1 MQPIQITTFQALW
14 RSLGL
19 IIKAAPIEL
28 RNLILLN
35 IIRGGAPSAVLFLDK
50 LIIDEVSRLLSQTQT
65 AQPFALMLSR
75 PILLWSIGGVLSLKL
90 VGDSLETMSS
100 FAATSLRDRVQGF
113 VEGKVLEKVANF
125 DDIALFENPELLNIV
140 ELAKTGVSKIQ
151 QLAFTLSMT
160 ITGIFIFIPSI
171 SLAATIAWW
180 VPFLMLISSSPS
192 IYIKRKY
199 SRIIWRVQR
208 QQAKTSREM
217 NLSARVLT
225 GEEYA
230 KELRLFG
237 LQELWLKRWQGQ
249 FLQFFSE
256 MQRIR
261 KKGAIIVL
269 FWSVFSRI
277 GVALPFVY
285 VVMGALGGRYTLGD
299 VALYSGLIV
308 QVEQS
313 LQLLIGNYTNLY
325 DISLGVSPIFQLLE
339 LKPELQSPL
348 GDVASRLPTHGQDA
362 RATSQLPTHGQD
374 ARATSQLP
382 THGQDARA
390 TSQLPTHGQ
399 DARATSQLP
408 THGQDARATSQLPT
422 HGQDA
427 RATSQLPT
435 HGQDARATSQL
446 PTHGQDA
453 RATSQLPT
461 HGQDARATSQLPT
474 HGQDARATKDK
485 IGIEIKHLSF
495 CYPGS
500 NKSTVEDIN
509 LTINPG
515 EMLVLVGE
523 NGAGKTTLGK
533 LLGRLYDPTS
543 GTIDW
548 NGKDLRSY
556 SLAYVRSRIAVVMQ
570 DYARFPSTVRE
581 NVGFGDLLSLSDDT
595 AINQAISEA
604 GISAKV
610 NSLAAGLETPLGKQL
625 EDGIDLSGGQWQ
637 RIAIARALMRLSTAE
652 VLIFDE
658 PTAALDPKTEHEI
671 YSIFRQIA
679 AGKTTVVI
687 SHRLG
692 LAKIADRIAVMENGK
707 IAEIGTHDEL
717 IALNGIYCSMFT
729 RQASSYI

>member
-1 MQPIQITTFQALW
+1 MSRPDTYPQTMQPIQITTFQALR
-14 RSLGL
+14 RSLSL

-28 RNLILLN
+28 RNLIILN
-35 IIRGGAPSAVLFLDK
+35 IIRGAAPSGVLVLDK
-50 LIIDEVSRLLSQTQT
+50 LIIDEVSRLLLRSQT
-65 AQPFALMLSR
+65 AQPLALMISH
-75 PILLWSIGGVLSLKL
+75 PILLWSIVGVLTLKL
-90 VGDSLETMSS
+90 VSDSIETMSS
-100 FAATSLRDRVQGF
+100 FAATSLRDRVQGG
-113 VEGKVLEKVANF
+113 VEGQVLEKVANF
-125 DDIALFENPELLNIV
+125 DDIALFENPELLNIL
-140 ELAKTGVSKIQ
+140 ELAKTGVKQVQ
-151 QLAFTLSMT
+151 QLAFTISMT
-160 ITGIFIFIPSI
+160 ITGICIFIPSI
-171 SLAATIAWW
+171 GLAASIAWW
-180 VPFLMLISSSPS
+180 VPVVMVVSSLPS
-192 IYIKRKY
+192 IHIERKY
-199 SRIIWRVQR
+199 LKLIWRVQKK
-208 QQAKTSREM
+208 QAKITREM
-217 NLSARVLT
+217 NLSATVLT

-237 LQELWLKRWQGQ
+237 LQELWLKRWNGQ
-249 FLQFFSE
+249 YLQFFSE
-256 MQRIR
+256 MQQVR
-261 KKGAIIVL
+261 KKGAIVVL
-269 FWSVFSRI
+269 LWSIFSRI

-299 VALYSGLIV
+299 LALYSGLIV
-308 QVEQS
+308 QVETS

-325 DISLGVSPIFQLLE
+325 DISLGVSPIFQLLD

-348 GDVASRLPTHGQDA
+348 VNVASRLPSLEDYGQDA
-362 RATSQLPTHGQD
+362 RATNQVSD
-374 ARATSQLP
+374 
-382 THGQDARA
+382 
-390 TSQLPTHGQ
+390 
-399 DARATSQLP
+399 
-408 THGQDARATSQLPT
+408 
-422 HGQDA
+422 
-427 RATSQLPT
+427 
-435 HGQDARATSQL
+435 
-446 PTHGQDA
+446 
-453 RATSQLPT
+453 
-461 HGQDARATSQLPT
+461 

-485 IGIEIKHLSF
+485 IGIEIKDLSF

-500 NKSTVEDIN
+500 TKSTIANID

-543 GTIDW
+543 GTIAW

-556 SLAYVRSRIAVVMQ
+556 PLAYVRSRIAVVMQ

-595 AINQAISEA
+595 AINEAISEA

-610 NSLAAGLETPLGKQL
+610 NSLSAGLETPLGKQL

-637 RIAIARALMRLSTAE
+637 RIAIARALMRLDTAE

-679 AGKTTVVI
+679 AGKTTIVI

-707 IAEIGTHDEL
+707 IVEIGTHDEL
-717 IALNGIYCSMFT
+717 IELGEIYHSMFT

>member
-35 IIRGGAPSAVLFLDK
+35 IIGGAAPSAVLFLDK

-90 VGDSLETMSS
+90 VGDALDTMNS
-100 FAATSLRDRVQGF
+100 FVATSLRDRVQGF

-151 QLAFTLSMT
+151 QLAFTISMT

-171 SLAATIAWW
+171 GLAAAIAWW
-180 VPFLMLISSSPS
+180 VPVLMLISSSPS
-192 IYIKRKY
+192 IYTQRKY

-208 QQAKTSREM
+208 KQAKISREM

-256 MQRIR
+256 MQQIR
-261 KKGAIIVL
+261 KKGAIVVL
-269 FWSVFSRI
+269 FWSMFSRI
-277 GVALPFVY
+277 GVVLPFIY

-299 VALYSGLIV
+299 LALYSGLIV
-308 QVEQS
+308 QVKQS
-313 LQLLIGNYTNLY
+313 LHILISTSTNLY
-325 DISLGVSPIFQLLE
+325 DISLSVSPIFQLLE

-348 GDVASRLPTHGQDA
+348 GDVASRLPLLED
-362 RATSQLPTHGQD
+362 SSKD
-374 ARATSQLP
+374 YEM
-382 THGQDARA
+382 
-390 TSQLPTHGQ
+390 
-399 DARATSQLP
+399 
-408 THGQDARATSQLPT
+408 
-422 HGQDA
+422 
-427 RATSQLPT
+427 
-435 HGQDARATSQL
+435 
-446 PTHGQDA
+446 
-453 RATSQLPT
+453 
-461 HGQDARATSQLPT
+461 
-474 HGQDARATKDK
+474 TKDK

-543 GTIDW
+543 GTIAW

-581 NVGFGDLLSLSDDT
+581 NVGFGDLLSLSDDS
-595 AINQAISEA
+595 AINEAISEA
-604 GISAKV
+604 GIAAKV
-610 NSLAAGLETPLGKQL
+610 NSLEQGLETPLGKQL

-637 RIAIARALMRLSTAE
+637 RIAIARALMRLDTAE

-679 AGKTTVVI
+679 TGKTTIVI

-717 IALNGIYCSMFT
+717 IELGQIYYSMFT
-729 RQASSYI
+729 RQASSYL

>member
-1 MQPIQITTFQALW
+1 MSRPDTYPQTMQAIQITTFQALW

-28 RNLILLN
+28 RNLIILN
-35 IIRGGAPSAVLFLDK
+35 IISGAAPSAVLFLDK

-75 PILLWSIGGVLSLKL
+75 PILLWSIAGVLSLKL
-90 VGDSLETMSS
+90 VGDALDTMNS
-100 FAATSLRDRVQGF
+100 FVATSLRDRVQGF

-151 QLAFTLSMT
+151 QLAFTISMT

-171 SLAATIAWW
+171 GLAAAIAWW
-180 VPFLMLISSSPS
+180 VPVLMLISSSPS
-192 IYIKRKY
+192 IYTQRKY

-208 QQAKTSREM
+208 KQAKISREM
-217 NLSARVLT
+217 NLSSRVLT

-237 LQELWLKRWQGQ
+237 LQELWLKRWQAQ

-256 MQRIR
+256 MQQIR
-261 KKGAIIVL
+261 KKGAIVVL
-269 FWSVFSRI
+269 FWSMFSRI
-277 GVALPFVY
+277 GVALPFIY

-299 VALYSGLIV
+299 LALYSGLIV
-308 QVEQS
+308 QVKQS
-313 LQLLIGNYTNLY
+313 LQILISTSTNLY
-325 DISLGVSPIFQLLE
+325 DISLSVSPIFQLLE
-339 LKPELQSPL
+339 LQPELQSPL
-348 GDVASRLPTHGQDA
+348 GDVASRLPSLPDGGQDA
-362 RATSQLPTHGQD
+362 P
-374 ARATSQLP
+374 P
-382 THGQDARA
+382 
-390 TSQLPTHGQ
+390 
-399 DARATSQLP
+399 
-408 THGQDARATSQLPT
+408 
-422 HGQDA
+422 
-427 RATSQLPT
+427 
-435 HGQDARATSQL
+435 
-446 PTHGQDA
+446 
-453 RATSQLPT
+453 
-461 HGQDARATSQLPT
+461 
-474 HGQDARATKDK
+474 TKDK
-485 IGIEIKHLSF
+485 IGIQIKHLSF

-581 NVGFGDLLSLSDDT
+581 NVGFGDLLSLSDDS
-595 AINQAISEA
+595 AINEAISEA

-610 NSLAAGLETPLGKQL
+610 NSLSAGLETPLGKQL

-679 AGKTTVVI
+679 AGKTTIVI

-717 IALNGIYCSMFT
+717 IASNGIYCSMFT

>member
-1 MQPIQITTFQALW
+1 MSKSDTHSQPMQPIQITRFQALR

-28 RNLILLN
+28 RNLIILN
-35 IIRGGAPSAVLFLDK
+35 IILGATPSGVLFLDK
-50 LIIDEVSRLLSQTQT
+50 LIIDEVSRLLSRTQT
-65 AQPFALMLSR
+65 AQPFALMLSH
-75 PILLWSIGGVLSLKL
+75 PILLWSIAGVLSLKL
-90 VGDSLETMSS
+90 ISDSLDTMSS

-140 ELAKTGVSKIQ
+140 ELAKNGVKQVQ
-151 QLAFTLSMT
+151 QLAFSISITL
-160 ITGIFIFIPSI
+160 TGIFIFLPSV
-171 SLAATIAWW
+171 SLATTIAWW
-180 VPFLMLISSSPS
+180 VPVLMLISSSPS
-192 IYIKRKY
+192 IYIERKY
-199 SRIIWRVQR
+199 SRIIWKVQKK
-208 QQAKTSREM
+208 QAKISREM

-237 LQELWLKRWQGQ
+237 LQELWLKRWEGQ

-256 MQRIR
+256 MQQVR
-261 KKGAIIVL
+261 KKGAIVVL

-285 VVMGALGGRYTLGD
+285 VVTGALAGRYTLGD
-299 VALYSGLIV
+299 LALYSGLIV

-313 LQLLIGNYTNLY
+313 LQLLIGSYTNLY
-325 DISLGVSPIFQLLE
+325 DISLGVSPIFQLLD
-339 LKPELQSPL
+339 LQPELQSPL
-348 GDVASRLPTHGQDA
+348 VGLASRQPILPEGGQDA
-362 RATSQLPTHGQD
+362 LVTNQLQSHRQD
-374 ARATSQLP
+374 ACATN
-382 THGQDARA
+382 
-390 TSQLPTHGQ
+390 
-399 DARATSQLP
+399 
-408 THGQDARATSQLPT
+408 
-422 HGQDA
+422 
-427 RATSQLPT
+427 
-435 HGQDARATSQL
+435 
-446 PTHGQDA
+446 
-453 RATSQLPT
+453 
-461 HGQDARATSQLPT
+461 
-474 HGQDARATKDK
+474 DK

-495 CYPGS
+495 FYPGS
-500 NKSTVEDIN
+500 NKSTIADID

-543 GTIDW
+543 GTIAW

-556 SLAYVRSRIAVVMQ
+556 PLAYVRSRIAYVMQ

-581 NVGFGDLLSLSDDT
+581 NVGFGNLLSLADDV
-595 AINQAISEA
+595 AINEAISEA
-604 GISAKV
+604 GIAAKV
-610 NSLAAGLETPLGKQL
+610 NSLDQGLETPLGKQL

-679 AGKTTVVI
+679 AGKTTIAI

-717 IALNGIYCSMFT
+717 IAANGIYCAMFT

>member
-1 MQPIQITTFQALW
+1 MSRPDTYPQTMQPIQITTFQALR
-14 RSLGL
+14 RSLSL

-28 RNLILLN
+28 RNLIILN
-35 IIRGGAPSAVLFLDK
+35 IIRGAAPSGVLVLDK
-50 LIIDEVSRLLSQTQT
+50 LIIDEVSRLLLRSQT
-65 AQPFALMLSR
+65 AQPLALMLSH
-75 PILLWSIGGVLSLKL
+75 PILLWSIVGVLTLKL
-90 VGDSLETMSS
+90 VSDSIETMSS
-100 FAATSLRDRVQGF
+100 FAATSLRDRVQGG
-113 VEGKVLEKVANF
+113 VEGQVLEKVANF
-125 DDIALFENPELLNIV
+125 DDIALFENPELLNIL
-140 ELAKTGVSKIQ
+140 ELAKTGVKQVQ
-151 QLAFTLSMT
+151 QLAFTISMT
-160 ITGIFIFIPSI
+160 ITGICIFIPSI
-171 SLAATIAWW
+171 GLAASIAWW
-180 VPFLMLISSSPS
+180 VPVVMVVSSLPS
-192 IYIKRKY
+192 IHIERKY
-199 SRIIWRVQR
+199 LKLIWRVQKK
-208 QQAKTSREM
+208 QAKITREM
-217 NLSARVLT
+217 NLSATVLT

-237 LQELWLKRWQGQ
+237 LQELWLKRWNGQ
-249 FLQFFSE
+249 YLQFFSE
-256 MQRIR
+256 MQQVR
-261 KKGAIIVL
+261 KKGAIVVL
-269 FWSVFSRI
+269 LWSIFSRI

-299 VALYSGLIV
+299 LALYSGLIV
-308 QVEQS
+308 QVETS

-325 DISLGVSPIFQLLE
+325 DISLGVSPIFQLLD

-348 GDVASRLPTHGQDA
+348 VNVASRLPSLEDYGQDA
-362 RATSQLPTHGQD
+362 RATNQVSD
-374 ARATSQLP
+374 
-382 THGQDARA
+382 
-390 TSQLPTHGQ
+390 
-399 DARATSQLP
+399 
-408 THGQDARATSQLPT
+408 
-422 HGQDA
+422 
-427 RATSQLPT
+427 
-435 HGQDARATSQL
+435 
-446 PTHGQDA
+446 
-453 RATSQLPT
+453 
-461 HGQDARATSQLPT
+461 

-485 IGIEIKHLSF
+485 IGIEIKDLSF

-500 NKSTVEDIN
+500 TKSTIANID

-543 GTIDW
+543 GTIAW

-595 AINQAISEA
+595 AINEAISEA

-610 NSLAAGLETPLGKQL
+610 NSLSAGLETPLGKQL

-637 RIAIARALMRLSTAE
+637 RIAIARALMRLDTAE

-679 AGKTTVVI
+679 AGKTTIVI

-707 IAEIGTHDEL
+707 IVEIGTHDEL
-717 IALNGIYCSMFT
+717 IELGEIYHSMFT

>member
-1 MQPIQITTFQALW
+1 MSRPDTYPQTMQPIQITTFQALR

-28 RNLILLN
+28 RNIIILN
-35 IIRGGAPSAVLFLDK
+35 IVRGAAPSGVLFLDK
-50 LIIDEVSRLLSQTQT
+50 LIIDEVSKLLSQTPT
-65 AQPFALMLSR
+65 AQPLALMLSH
-75 PILLWSIGGVLSLKL
+75 PILLWSIGGVLTLKL
-90 VGDSLETMSS
+90 IADAIDTTSS
-100 FAATSLRDRVQGF
+100 FAATSLRYRVQGR

-125 DDIALFENPELLNIV
+125 DDIALFENPELLNIL
-140 ELAKTGVSKIQ
+140 ELAKTGVKQVQ
-151 QLAFTLSMT
+151 QLAFSISMT

-171 SLAATIAWW
+171 GLAASIAWW
-180 VPFLMLISSSPS
+180 VPVVMVVSSLPS
-192 IYIKRKY
+192 IHIERKY
-199 SRIIWRVQR
+199 LKLIWRVQKK
-208 QQAKTSREM
+208 QAKISREM
-217 NLSARVLT
+217 NLSATVLT
-225 GEEYA
+225 GQEYA

-256 MQRIR
+256 MQQIR
-261 KKGAIIVL
+261 KKGAIVVL
-269 FWSVFSRI
+269 FWSIFSRI

-285 VVMGALGGRYTLGD
+285 VVAGALGGRYTLGD
-299 VALYSGLIV
+299 LALYSGLIV
-308 QVEQS
+308 QVETS

-325 DISLGVSPIFQLLE
+325 DISLGVSPIFQLLD

-348 GDVASRLPTHGQDA
+348 VNVASRLPSLLSHGQDA
-362 RATSQLPTHGQD
+362 RATTQLP
-374 ARATSQLP
+374 S
-382 THGQDARA
+382 
-390 TSQLPTHGQ
+390 
-399 DARATSQLP
+399 
-408 THGQDARATSQLPT
+408 
-422 HGQDA
+422 
-427 RATSQLPT
+427 
-435 HGQDARATSQL
+435 
-446 PTHGQDA
+446 
-453 RATSQLPT
+453 
-461 HGQDARATSQLPT
+461 
-474 HGQDARATKDK
+474 HGQDARATKNK
-485 IGIEIKHLSF
+485 IGIEIKDLSF

-500 NKSTVEDIN
+500 TKSTIANID

-543 GTIDW
+543 GTIAW
-548 NGKDLRSY
+548 NGQDLRSY

-595 AINQAISEA
+595 AINAAISEA
-604 GISAKV
+604 GIAAKV
-610 NSLAAGLETPLGKQL
+610 NSLEQGLETPLGKQL

-658 PTAALDPKTEHEI
+658 PTAALDPKTEYEI

-679 AGKTTVVI
+679 AGKTTIVI

-717 IALNGIYCSMFT
+717 IASNGIYCSMFT

>member
-28 RNLILLN
+28 RNLIILN
-35 IIRGGAPSAVLFLDK
+35 IISGAAPSAVLFLDK

-75 PILLWSIGGVLSLKL
+75 PILLWSIAGVLSLKL
-90 VGDSLETMSS
+90 VGDALDTMNS
-100 FAATSLRDRVQGF
+100 FVATSLRDRVQGF

-151 QLAFTLSMT
+151 QLAFTISMT

-171 SLAATIAWW
+171 GLAAAIAWW
-180 VPFLMLISSSPS
+180 VPVLMLISSSPS
-192 IYIKRKY
+192 IYTQRKY

-208 QQAKTSREM
+208 KQAKITREM
-217 NLSARVLT
+217 NLSSRVLT

-256 MQRIR
+256 MQQIR
-261 KKGAIIVL
+261 KKGAIVVL
-269 FWSVFSRI
+269 LWSMFSRI
-277 GVALPFVY
+277 GVALPFIY

-299 VALYSGLIV
+299 LALYSGLIV
-308 QVEQS
+308 QVKQS
-313 LQLLIGNYTNLY
+313 LQILISTSTNLY
-325 DISLGVSPIFQLLE
+325 DISLSVSPIFQLLE

-348 GDVASRLPTHGQDA
+348 GDVASRLPSLPEDGQDS
-362 RATSQLPTHGQD
+362 RP
-374 ARATSQLP
+374 
-382 THGQDARA
+382 
-390 TSQLPTHGQ
+390 
-399 DARATSQLP
+399 
-408 THGQDARATSQLPT
+408 
-422 HGQDA
+422 
-427 RATSQLPT
+427 
-435 HGQDARATSQL
+435 
-446 PTHGQDA
+446 
-453 RATSQLPT
+453 
-461 HGQDARATSQLPT
+461 
-474 HGQDARATKDK
+474 TKDK

-543 GTIDW
+543 GTIAW

-556 SLAYVRSRIAVVMQ
+556 PLAYVRSRIAVVMQ

-595 AINQAISEA
+595 AINEAISEA

-610 NSLAAGLETPLGKQL
+610 NSLATGLETPLGKQL

-679 AGKTTVVI
+679 AGKTTIVI

-717 IALNGIYCSMFT
+717 IASNGIYCSMFT

>member
-65 AQPFALMLSR
+65 AQPFALMLSH

-125 DDIALFENPELLNIV
+125 DDIALFENPDLLNIV

-180 VPFLMLISSSPS
+180 VPVLMLISSSPS

-199 SRIIWRVQR
+199 SRIIWRVQKK
-208 QQAKTSREM
+208 QAKITREM

-261 KKGAIIVL
+261 KKGAIVVL

-348 GDVASRLPTHGQDA
+348 GDVASRLPLLPDGRQDA
-362 RATSQLPTHGQD
+362 RP
-374 ARATSQLP
+374 
-382 THGQDARA
+382 
-390 TSQLPTHGQ
+390 
-399 DARATSQLP
+399 
-408 THGQDARATSQLPT
+408 
-422 HGQDA
+422 
-427 RATSQLPT
+427 
-435 HGQDARATSQL
+435 
-446 PTHGQDA
+446 
-453 RATSQLPT
+453 
-461 HGQDARATSQLPT
+461 
-474 HGQDARATKDK
+474 TKDK
-485 IGIEIKHLSF
+485 VGIEIKHLSF

-543 GTIDW
+543 GTIAW

-595 AINQAISEA
+595 AINEAISEA

-637 RIAIARALMRLSTAE
+637 RIAIARALMRLSTAS

-679 AGKTTVVI
+679 AGKTTIVI

-717 IALNGIYCSMFT
+717 IASNGIYCSMFT

>member
-1 MQPIQITTFQALW
+1 MSRPDTHPQTMQPIQITTFQALR

-19 IIKAAPIEL
+19 IIQAAPIEL
-28 RNLILLN
+28 RNLIILN
-35 IIRGGAPSAVLFLDK
+35 IIRGAAPSGVLFLNK
-50 LIIDEVSRLLSQTQT
+50 LIIDEVSRLLSRTQT
-65 AQPFALMLSR
+65 AQPLTLMLDH
-75 PILLWSIGGVLSLKL
+75 PILLWSVAGVLSLKL
-90 VGDSLETMSS
+90 VGDSIETMSS
-100 FAATSLRDRVQGF
+100 FTVTSLRDRLQGA

-151 QLAFTLSMT
+151 QLAFSISMT
-160 ITGIFIFIPSI
+160 ITGIFIFIPSV
-171 SLAATIAWW
+171 SLAAAIAWW
-180 VPFLMLISSSPS
+180 VPLLMLISSIPS
-192 IYIKRKY
+192 IYIERKY
-199 SRIIWRVQR
+199 TKIIWRVQKK
-208 QQAKTSREM
+208 QAKISREM
-217 NLSARVLT
+217 NLSARVLM

-237 LQELWLKRWQGQ
+237 LQELWLKRWQSQ
-249 FLQFFSE
+249 FVQFFSE
-256 MQRIR
+256 MQQIR
-261 KKGAIIVL
+261 KKGAIVVL
-269 FWSVFSRI
+269 FWSIFSRI

-299 VALYSGLIV
+299 LALYSGLIV
-308 QVEQS
+308 QVENS
-313 LQLLIGNYTNLY
+313 LELLINSYTNLY
-325 DISLGVSPIFQLLE
+325 DISLSVSPIFQLLE

-348 GDVASRLPTHGQDA
+348 IDVTSRLPNLPDSSQDVEV
-362 RATSQLPTHGQD
+362 R
-374 ARATSQLP
+374 
-382 THGQDARA
+382 
-390 TSQLPTHGQ
+390 
-399 DARATSQLP
+399 
-408 THGQDARATSQLPT
+408 
-422 HGQDA
+422 
-427 RATSQLPT
+427 
-435 HGQDARATSQL
+435 
-446 PTHGQDA
+446 
-453 RATSQLPT
+453 
-461 HGQDARATSQLPT
+461 
-474 HGQDARATKDK
+474 KDK
-485 IGIEIKHLSF
+485 IGIEIKDLSF

-500 NKSTVEDIN
+500 TKNTVTDID

-515 EMLVLVGE
+515 EMLVVVGE

-543 GTIDW
+543 GTIAW
-548 NGKDLRSY
+548 NGQDLRSY

-581 NVGFGDLLSLSDDT
+581 NIGFGDLLSLSDDT

-604 GISAKV
+604 GIAAKV
-610 NSLAAGLETPLGKQL
+610 NSLEKGLETPLGKQL

-679 AGKTTVVI
+679 VGKTTIVI

-707 IAEIGTHDEL
+707 IAEIGTHNEL
-717 IALNGIYCSMFT
+717 IAANGIYCSMFT

>member
-1 MQPIQITTFQALW
+1 MTTPDIYPQIMQPIQITTFQALW

-35 IIRGGAPSAVLFLDK
+35 IIRGAAPSAVLFLDK

-65 AQPFALMLSR
+65 AQPFALMLSH

-90 VGDSLETMSS
+90 IGDSLETMSS

-125 DDIALFENPELLNIV
+125 DDIALFENPDLLNIV

-180 VPFLMLISSSPS
+180 VPVLMLISSSPS

-199 SRIIWRVQR
+199 SRIIWRVQKK
-208 QQAKTSREM
+208 QAKITREM

-225 GEEYA
+225 AEEYA

-256 MQRIR
+256 MQQIR
-261 KKGAIIVL
+261 KKGAIVVL
-269 FWSVFSRI
+269 FWSVFSRV

-299 VALYSGLIV
+299 LALYSGLIV

-348 GDVASRLPTHGQDA
+348 VDVASRLP
-362 RATSQLPTHGQD
+362 SLPDGSKD
-374 ARATSQLP
+374 S
-382 THGQDARA
+382 DVN
-390 TSQLPTHGQ
+390 
-399 DARATSQLP
+399 
-408 THGQDARATSQLPT
+408 
-422 HGQDA
+422 
-427 RATSQLPT
+427 
-435 HGQDARATSQL
+435 
-446 PTHGQDA
+446 
-453 RATSQLPT
+453 
-461 HGQDARATSQLPT
+461 
-474 HGQDARATKDK
+474 KDK

-595 AINQAISEA
+595 AINEAISEA

-610 NSLAAGLETPLGKQL
+610 NSLSAGLETPLGKQL

-679 AGKTTVVI
+679 AGKTTIVI

-717 IALNGIYCSMFT
+717 IASNGIYCSMFT

>member
-1 MQPIQITTFQALW
+1 MKSTFVIIYRPGMTRPDTYPQTMQAIQITTFQALW

-28 RNLILLN
+28 RHLIILN
-35 IIRGGAPSAVLFLDK
+35 IIAGAAPSAVLFLDK

-65 AQPFALMLSR
+65 AQPLALMLSR
-75 PILLWSIGGVLSLKL
+75 PILLWSIGGVLSLRL
-90 VGDSLETMSS
+90 VGDALDTMSS

-140 ELAKTGVSKIQ
+140 ELAKTGVFKIQ
-151 QLAFTLSMT
+151 QLAFTISMT

-171 SLAATIAWW
+171 GLAAAIAWW
-180 VPFLMLISSSPS
+180 VPVVMLISSCPS
-192 IYIKRKY
+192 IYIQRKY
-199 SRIIWRVQR
+199 SKIIWRVQR
-208 QQAKTSREM
+208 KQAKISREM

-237 LQELWLKRWQGQ
+237 LQELWLKRWQEQ

-256 MQRIR
+256 MQQIR
-261 KKGAIIVL
+261 KKGAIVL
-269 FWSVFSRI
+269 LLWSVFSRI

-299 VALYSGLIV
+299 LALYSGLIV

-313 LQLLIGNYTNLY
+313 LQLLIGNYANLY
-325 DISLGVSPIFQLLE
+325 DISLGVTPIFQLLE

-348 GDVASRLPTHGQDA
+348 GDVASRLPSLPEDGLDA
-362 RATSQLPTHGQD
+362 CP
-374 ARATSQLP
+374 
-382 THGQDARA
+382 
-390 TSQLPTHGQ
+390 
-399 DARATSQLP
+399 
-408 THGQDARATSQLPT
+408 
-422 HGQDA
+422 
-427 RATSQLPT
+427 
-435 HGQDARATSQL
+435 
-446 PTHGQDA
+446 
-453 RATSQLPT
+453 
-461 HGQDARATSQLPT
+461 
-474 HGQDARATKDK
+474 TKDK

-500 NKSTVEDIN
+500 NKSTIANID

-595 AINQAISEA
+595 AINEAISEA

-610 NSLAAGLETPLGKQL
+610 NSLSAGLETPLGKQL

-679 AGKTTVVI
+679 AGKTTIVI

-717 IALNGIYCSMFT
+717 IASNGIYCSMFT

>member
-1 MQPIQITTFQALW
+1 MQPIQITTFQSLW

-28 RNLILLN
+28 RHLIILN
-35 IIRGGAPSAVLFLDK
+35 IISGAAPSAVLFLDK

-65 AQPFALMLSR
+65 AQPLALMLSR
-75 PILLWSIGGVLSLKL
+75 PILLWSIAGVLSLRL
-90 VGDSLETMSS
+90 VGDALDTMSS

-140 ELAKTGVSKIQ
+140 ELAKTGVFKIQ
-151 QLAFTLSMT
+151 QLAFTISMT

-171 SLAATIAWW
+171 GLAAAIAWW
-180 VPFLMLISSSPS
+180 VPVVMLISSCPS
-192 IYIKRKY
+192 IYIQRKY
-199 SRIIWRVQR
+199 SKIIWRVQR
-208 QQAKTSREM
+208 KQAKISREM

-256 MQRIR
+256 MQQIR
-261 KKGAIIVL
+261 KKGAIVL
-269 FWSVFSRI
+269 LLWSVFSRI

-299 VALYSGLIV
+299 LALYSGLIV

-313 LQLLIGNYTNLY
+313 LQLLIGNYANLY

-348 GDVASRLPTHGQDA
+348 GDVASRLPSLPEDGQDA
-362 RATSQLPTHGQD
+362 RATNQLQDRGQD
-374 ARATSQLP
+374 SRP
-382 THGQDARA
+382 
-390 TSQLPTHGQ
+390 
-399 DARATSQLP
+399 
-408 THGQDARATSQLPT
+408 
-422 HGQDA
+422 
-427 RATSQLPT
+427 
-435 HGQDARATSQL
+435 
-446 PTHGQDA
+446 
-453 RATSQLPT
+453 
-461 HGQDARATSQLPT
+461 
-474 HGQDARATKDK
+474 TKDK

-523 NGAGKTTLGK
+523 NGTGKTTLGK

-543 GTIDW
+543 GTIAW

-595 AINQAISEA
+595 AINEAISEA

-610 NSLAAGLETPLGKQL
+610 NSLEQGLETPLGKQL

-679 AGKTTVVI
+679 AGKTTIVI

-717 IALNGIYCSMFT
+717 IASNGIYCSMFT

>member
-1 MQPIQITTFQALW
+1 MKNTFVIIYRPGMTRPDIYPQTMQPIHITTFQALW

-35 IIRGGAPSAVLFLDK
+35 IISGAAPSAVLFLDK

-90 VGDSLETMSS
+90 VGDALDTMNS
-100 FAATSLRDRVQGF
+100 FVATSLRDRVQGF

-151 QLAFTLSMT
+151 QLAFTISMT

-171 SLAATIAWW
+171 GLAAAIAWW
-180 VPFLMLISSSPS
+180 VPVLMLISSSPS
-192 IYIKRKY
+192 IYTQRKY

-208 QQAKTSREM
+208 KQAKISREM
-217 NLSARVLT
+217 NLSSRVLT

-256 MQRIR
+256 MQQIR
-261 KKGAIIVL
+261 KKGAIVVL
-269 FWSVFSRI
+269 FWSMFSRI
-277 GVALPFVY
+277 GVALPFIY

-299 VALYSGLIV
+299 LALYSGLIV
-308 QVEQS
+308 QVKQS
-313 LQLLIGNYTNLY
+313 LQILISTSTNLY
-325 DISLGVSPIFQLLE
+325 DISLSVSPIFQLLE
-339 LKPELQSPL
+339 LQPELQSPL
-348 GDVASRLPTHGQDA
+348 VDVASRLPSLPDGGQDA
-362 RATSQLPTHGQD
+362 P
-374 ARATSQLP
+374 P
-382 THGQDARA
+382 
-390 TSQLPTHGQ
+390 
-399 DARATSQLP
+399 
-408 THGQDARATSQLPT
+408 
-422 HGQDA
+422 
-427 RATSQLPT
+427 
-435 HGQDARATSQL
+435 
-446 PTHGQDA
+446 
-453 RATSQLPT
+453 
-461 HGQDARATSQLPT
+461 
-474 HGQDARATKDK
+474 TKDK

-595 AINQAISEA
+595 AINEAISEA
-604 GISAKV
+604 GIAAKV
-610 NSLAAGLETPLGKQL
+610 NSLEQGLETPLGKQL

-679 AGKTTVVI
+679 AGKTTIVI

-717 IALNGIYCSMFT
+717 IASNGIYCSMFT

>member
-1 MQPIQITTFQALW
+1 MSRPDTYPQTMQPIQITTFQALR
-14 RSLGL
+14 RS
-19 IIKAAPIEL
+19 APIEL
-28 RNLILLN
+28 RNLIILN
-35 IIRGGAPSAVLFLDK
+35 IIRGAAPSGVLVLDK
-50 LIIDEVSRLLSQTQT
+50 LIIDEVSRLLSRTQT
-65 AQPFALMLSR
+65 AQPLALMLSH
-75 PILLWSIGGVLSLKL
+75 PILLWSIVGVLTLKL
-90 VGDSLETMSS
+90 VSDSIETMSS
-100 FAATSLRDRVQGF
+100 FAATSLRDRVQGG

-125 DDIALFENPELLNIV
+125 DDIALFENPELLNIL
-140 ELAKTGVSKIQ
+140 ELAKTGVKQVQ
-151 QLAFTLSMT
+151 QLAFTISMT
-160 ITGIFIFIPSI
+160 ITGICIFIPSI
-171 SLAATIAWW
+171 GLAASIAWW
-180 VPFLMLISSSPS
+180 VPVVMVVSSLPS
-192 IYIKRKY
+192 IHIERKY
-199 SRIIWRVQR
+199 LKLIWRVQKK
-208 QQAKTSREM
+208 QAKITREM
-217 NLSARVLT
+217 NLSATVLT

-237 LQELWLKRWQGQ
+237 LQELWLKRWNGQ
-249 FLQFFSE
+249 YLQFFSE
-256 MQRIR
+256 MQQVR
-261 KKGAIIVL
+261 KKGAIVVL
-269 FWSVFSRI
+269 LWSIFSRI

-299 VALYSGLIV
+299 LALYSGLIV
-308 QVEQS
+308 QVETS

-325 DISLGVSPIFQLLE
+325 DISLGVSPIFQLLD

-348 GDVASRLPTHGQDA
+348 LNVASRLPSLEDYGQDA
-362 RATSQLPTHGQD
+362 RATNQVSD
-374 ARATSQLP
+374 
-382 THGQDARA
+382 
-390 TSQLPTHGQ
+390 
-399 DARATSQLP
+399 
-408 THGQDARATSQLPT
+408 
-422 HGQDA
+422 
-427 RATSQLPT
+427 
-435 HGQDARATSQL
+435 
-446 PTHGQDA
+446 
-453 RATSQLPT
+453 
-461 HGQDARATSQLPT
+461 

-485 IGIEIKHLSF
+485 IGIEIKDLSF

-500 NKSTVEDIN
+500 TKSTIANID

-543 GTIDW
+543 GTIAW

-556 SLAYVRSRIAVVMQ
+556 PLAYVRSRIAVVMQ

-595 AINQAISEA
+595 AINEAISEA

-610 NSLAAGLETPLGKQL
+610 NSLSAGLETPLGKQL

-637 RIAIARALMRLSTAE
+637 RIAIARALMRLDTAE

-679 AGKTTVVI
+679 AGKTTIVI

-707 IAEIGTHDEL
+707 IVEIGTHDEL
-717 IALNGIYCSMFT
+717 IELGEIYHSMFT

>member
-1 MQPIQITTFQALW
+1 MQPIQITTFQALR

-19 IIKAAPIEL
+19 IIQAAPIEL
-28 RNLILLN
+28 RNLIILN
-35 IIRGGAPSAVLFLDK
+35 IIRGAAPSGVLVLDK
-50 LIIDEVSRLLSQTQT
+50 LIIDEVSRLLSRTQT
-65 AQPFALMLSR
+65 AQPLALMLSH
-75 PILLWSIGGVLSLKL
+75 PILLWSIVGVLTLKL
-90 VGDSLETMSS
+90 VSDSIETMSS
-100 FAATSLRDRVQGF
+100 FAATSLRDRVQGG
-113 VEGKVLEKVANF
+113 VEGQVLEKVANF
-125 DDIALFENPELLNIV
+125 DDIALFENPELLNIL
-140 ELAKTGVSKIQ
+140 ELAKTGVKQVQ
-151 QLAFTLSMT
+151 QLAFTISMT
-160 ITGIFIFIPSI
+160 ITGICIFIPSI
-171 SLAATIAWW
+171 GLAASIAWW
-180 VPFLMLISSSPS
+180 VPVVMVVSSLPS
-192 IYIKRKY
+192 IHIERKY
-199 SRIIWRVQR
+199 LKLIWRIQKK
-208 QQAKTSREM
+208 QAKITREM
-217 NLSARVLT
+217 NLSATVLT

-237 LQELWLKRWQGQ
+237 LQELWLKRWNGQ
-249 FLQFFSE
+249 YLQFFSE
-256 MQRIR
+256 MQQVR
-261 KKGAIIVL
+261 KKGAIVVL
-269 FWSVFSRI
+269 LWSIFSRI

-299 VALYSGLIV
+299 LALYSGLIV
-308 QVEQS
+308 QVETS

-325 DISLGVSPIFQLLE
+325 DISLGVSPIFQLLD

-348 GDVASRLPTHGQDA
+348 VNVASRLPSLEDYGQDA
-362 RATSQLPTHGQD
+362 RATNQVSD
-374 ARATSQLP
+374 
-382 THGQDARA
+382 
-390 TSQLPTHGQ
+390 
-399 DARATSQLP
+399 
-408 THGQDARATSQLPT
+408 
-422 HGQDA
+422 
-427 RATSQLPT
+427 
-435 HGQDARATSQL
+435 
-446 PTHGQDA
+446 
-453 RATSQLPT
+453 
-461 HGQDARATSQLPT
+461 

-485 IGIEIKHLSF
+485 IGIEIKDLSF

-500 NKSTVEDIN
+500 TKSTIANID

-543 GTIDW
+543 GTIAW

-556 SLAYVRSRIAVVMQ
+556 PLAYVRSRIAVVMQ

-595 AINQAISEA
+595 AINEAISEA

-610 NSLAAGLETPLGKQL
+610 NSLSAGLETPLGKQL

-637 RIAIARALMRLSTAE
+637 RIAIARALMRLDTAE

-679 AGKTTVVI
+679 AGKTTIVI

-707 IAEIGTHDEL
+707 IVEIGTHDEL
-717 IALNGIYCSMFT
+717 IELGEIYHSMFT

>member
-1 MQPIQITTFQALW
+1 MTTPDTYPQIMQPIQITTFQALR
-14 RSLGL
+14 RSLSL

-28 RNLILLN
+28 RNLIILN
-35 IIRGGAPSAVLFLDK
+35 IIRGAAPSGVLFLNK
-50 LIIDEVSRLLSQTQT
+50 LIIDEVSRLLSQPKT
-65 AQPFALMLSR
+65 AQPLTLMLDH
-75 PILLWSIGGVLSLKL
+75 PILLWSVAGVLSLKL
-90 VGDSLETMSS
+90 VSDSIETMSS
-100 FAATSLRDRVQGF
+100 FTITSLRDRLQGA

-140 ELAKTGVSKIQ
+140 ELAKTGVSRIQ
-151 QLAFTLSMT
+151 QLAFSISMT
-160 ITGIFIFIPSI
+160 ITGIFIFIPSV
-171 SLAATIAWW
+171 SLAAAIAWW
-180 VPFLMLISSSPS
+180 VPVLMLIASLPS
-192 IYIKRKY
+192 IYIERKY
-199 SRIIWRVQR
+199 TRIIWRVQKK
-208 QQAKTSREM
+208 QAKISREM

-249 FLQFFSE
+249 FVQFFSE
-256 MQRIR
+256 MQAIR
-261 KKGAIIVL
+261 KKASIIVL
-269 FWSVFSRI
+269 LWSIFSRV

-299 VALYSGLIV
+299 LALYSGLIV
-308 QVEQS
+308 QVENS
-313 LQLLIGNYTNLY
+313 LELLINSYTNLY
-325 DISLGVSPIFQLLE
+325 DISLGVSPVFQLLD

-348 GDVASRLPTHGQDA
+348 VNVASRLPNLPDSSQDVDV
-362 RATSQLPTHGQD
+362 R
-374 ARATSQLP
+374 
-382 THGQDARA
+382 
-390 TSQLPTHGQ
+390 
-399 DARATSQLP
+399 
-408 THGQDARATSQLPT
+408 
-422 HGQDA
+422 
-427 RATSQLPT
+427 
-435 HGQDARATSQL
+435 
-446 PTHGQDA
+446 
-453 RATSQLPT
+453 
-461 HGQDARATSQLPT
+461 
-474 HGQDARATKDK
+474 KDK
-485 IGIEIKHLSF
+485 IGIEIKDLSF

-500 NKSTVEDIN
+500 TKNTVTDIN

-543 GTIDW
+543 GTIAW
-548 NGKDLRSY
+548 NGQDLRSY

-595 AINQAISEA
+595 AINAAIFES
-604 GISAKV
+604 GIAAKV
-610 NSLAAGLETPLGKQL
+610 NSLEQGLETPLGKQL

-679 AGKTTVVI
+679 VGKTTIVI

-707 IAEIGTHDEL
+707 IAEIGTHNEL
-717 IALNGIYCSMFT
+717 IASNGIYCSMFT

>member
-1 MQPIQITTFQALW
+1 MTRPDTYPQIMQPIQITTFQALW

-50 LIIDEVSRLLSQTQT
+50 LIIDEISRLLSQTQT
-65 AQPFALMLSR
+65 AQPFALMLSH

-125 DDIALFENPELLNIV
+125 DDIALFENPDLLNIV

-180 VPFLMLISSSPS
+180 VPVLMLISSSPS

-199 SRIIWRVQR
+199 SRIIWRVQKK
-208 QQAKTSREM
+208 QAKITREM

-261 KKGAIIVL
+261 KKGAIVVL

-348 GDVASRLPTHGQDA
+348 GDVASRLPDGRQDA
-362 RATSQLPTHGQD
+362 RPTKD
-374 ARATSQLP
+374 
-382 THGQDARA
+382 
-390 TSQLPTHGQ
+390 
-399 DARATSQLP
+399 
-408 THGQDARATSQLPT
+408 
-422 HGQDA
+422 
-427 RATSQLPT
+427 
-435 HGQDARATSQL
+435 
-446 PTHGQDA
+446 
-453 RATSQLPT
+453 
-461 HGQDARATSQLPT
+461 
-474 HGQDARATKDK
+474 TKDK
-485 IGIEIKHLSF
+485 VGIEIKHLSF

-509 LTINPG
+509 LTINQG

-543 GTIDW
+543 GTIAW

-581 NVGFGDLLSLSDDT
+581 NVGFGDLLSLSNDT
-595 AINQAISEA
+595 AINQAVSEA
-604 GISAKV
+604 GIAAKV
-610 NSLAAGLETPLGKQL
+610 NSLDQGLETPLGKQL

-637 RIAIARALMRLSTAE
+637 RIAIARALMRLSTAS

-679 AGKTTVVI
+679 AGKTTIVI

-717 IALNGIYCSMFT
+717 IASNGIYCSMFT

>member
-1 MQPIQITTFQALW
+1 MQPIQITTFQALR

-35 IIRGGAPSAVLFLDK
+35 IIRGAAPSGVLFLDK
-50 LIIDEVSRLLSQTQT
+50 LIIDEVSRLLSRTQT
-65 AQPFALMLSR
+65 AQPFALMLSH
-75 PILLWSIGGVLSLKL
+75 PILLWSIVGVLSLKL
-90 VGDSLETMSS
+90 IGDSLETMSS

-160 ITGIFIFIPSI
+160 ITGVFIFIPSV
-171 SLAATIAWW
+171 SLAAAIAWW
-180 VPFLMLISSSPS
+180 VPLLMLISSSPS
-192 IYIKRKY
+192 IYIERKY
-199 SRIIWRVQR
+199 SRLIWRVQKK
-208 QQAKTSREM
+208 QAKISREM

-256 MQRIR
+256 MQQIR
-261 KKGAIIVL
+261 KKGAIVVL

-299 VALYSGLIV
+299 LALYSGLIV

-313 LQLLIGNYTNLY
+313 LQILINTSTNLY
-325 DISLGVSPIFQLLE
+325 DLSLSITPIFQLLD

-348 GDVASRLPTHGQDA
+348 VDVASRLPLLEDSRQDSA
-362 RATSQLPTHGQD
+362 L
-374 ARATSQLP
+374 
-382 THGQDARA
+382 
-390 TSQLPTHGQ
+390 
-399 DARATSQLP
+399 
-408 THGQDARATSQLPT
+408 
-422 HGQDA
+422 
-427 RATSQLPT
+427 
-435 HGQDARATSQL
+435 
-446 PTHGQDA
+446 
-453 RATSQLPT
+453 
-461 HGQDARATSQLPT
+461 
-474 HGQDARATKDK
+474 TKDK
-485 IGIEIKHLSF
+485 IGIEVKHLSF

-500 NKSTVEDIN
+500 NKNTVEGIN

-543 GTIDW
+543 GTIAW

-595 AINQAISEA
+595 AINEAISEA

-610 NSLAAGLETPLGKQL
+610 NSLEQGLETPLGKQL

-679 AGKTTVVI
+679 AGKTTIVI

-717 IALNGIYCSMFT
+717 IELGGIYCSMFT

>member
-1 MQPIQITTFQALW
+1 MSRPDTYPQTMQPIQITTFQALR
-14 RSLGL
+14 RSLSL

-28 RNLILLN
+28 RNLIILN
-35 IIRGGAPSAVLFLDK
+35 IIRGAAPSGVLVLDK
-50 LIIDEVSRLLSQTQT
+50 LIIDEVSRLLSRTQT
-65 AQPFALMLSR
+65 AQPLALMLSH
-75 PILLWSIGGVLSLKL
+75 PILLWSIVGVLTLKL
-90 VGDSLETMSS
+90 VSDSIETMSS
-100 FAATSLRDRVQGF
+100 FAATSLRDRVQGG
-113 VEGKVLEKVANF
+113 VEGQVLEKVANF
-125 DDIALFENPELLNIV
+125 DDIALFENPELLNIL
-140 ELAKTGVSKIQ
+140 ELAKTGVKQVQ
-151 QLAFTLSMT
+151 QLAFTISMT
-160 ITGIFIFIPSI
+160 ITGICIFIPSI
-171 SLAATIAWW
+171 GLAASIAWW
-180 VPFLMLISSSPS
+180 VPVVMVVSSLPS
-192 IYIKRKY
+192 IHIERKY
-199 SRIIWRVQR
+199 LKLIWRVQKK
-208 QQAKTSREM
+208 QAKITREM
-217 NLSARVLT
+217 NLSATVLT

-237 LQELWLKRWQGQ
+237 LQELWLKRWNGQ
-249 FLQFFSE
+249 YLQFFSE
-256 MQRIR
+256 MQQVR
-261 KKGAIIVL
+261 KKGAIVVL
-269 FWSVFSRI
+269 LWSIFSRI

-299 VALYSGLIV
+299 LALYSGLIV
-308 QVEQS
+308 QVETS

-325 DISLGVSPIFQLLE
+325 DISLGVSPIFQLLD

-348 GDVASRLPTHGQDA
+348 VNVASRLPSLEDYGQDA
-362 RATSQLPTHGQD
+362 RATNQVSD
-374 ARATSQLP
+374 
-382 THGQDARA
+382 
-390 TSQLPTHGQ
+390 
-399 DARATSQLP
+399 
-408 THGQDARATSQLPT
+408 
-422 HGQDA
+422 
-427 RATSQLPT
+427 
-435 HGQDARATSQL
+435 
-446 PTHGQDA
+446 
-453 RATSQLPT
+453 
-461 HGQDARATSQLPT
+461 

-485 IGIEIKHLSF
+485 IGIEIKDLSF

-500 NKSTVEDIN
+500 TKSTIANID

-543 GTIDW
+543 GTIAW

-556 SLAYVRSRIAVVMQ
+556 PLAYVRSRIAVVMQ

-595 AINQAISEA
+595 AINEAISEA

-610 NSLAAGLETPLGKQL
+610 NSLSAGLETPLGKQL

-637 RIAIARALMRLSTAE
+637 RIAIARALMRLDTAE

-679 AGKTTVVI
+679 AGKTTIVI

-707 IAEIGTHDEL
+707 IVEIGTHDEL
-717 IALNGIYCSMFT
+717 IELGEIYHSMFT

>member
-65 AQPFALMLSR
+65 AQPFALMLSH

-125 DDIALFENPELLNIV
+125 DDIALFENPDLLNIV

-180 VPFLMLISSSPS
+180 VPVLMLISSSPS

-199 SRIIWRVQR
+199 SRIIWRVQKK
-208 QQAKTSREM
+208 QAKITREM

-261 KKGAIIVL
+261 KKGAIVVL

-348 GDVASRLPTHGQDA
+348 GDVASRLPLLADGRQDA
-362 RATSQLPTHGQD
+362 RP
-374 ARATSQLP
+374 
-382 THGQDARA
+382 
-390 TSQLPTHGQ
+390 
-399 DARATSQLP
+399 
-408 THGQDARATSQLPT
+408 
-422 HGQDA
+422 
-427 RATSQLPT
+427 
-435 HGQDARATSQL
+435 
-446 PTHGQDA
+446 
-453 RATSQLPT
+453 
-461 HGQDARATSQLPT
+461 
-474 HGQDARATKDK
+474 TKDK
-485 IGIEIKHLSF
+485 VGIEIKHLSF

-543 GTIDW
+543 GTIAW

-595 AINQAISEA
+595 AINEAISEA

-637 RIAIARALMRLSTAE
+637 RIAIARALMRLSTAS

-679 AGKTTVVI
+679 AGKTTIVI

-717 IALNGIYCSMFT
+717 IASNGIYCSMFT

>member
-1 MQPIQITTFQALW
+1 MTRPDTYPQIMQPIQITTFQALW

-65 AQPFALMLSR
+65 AQPFALMLSH

-125 DDIALFENPELLNIV
+125 DDIALFENPDLLNIV

-180 VPFLMLISSSPS
+180 VPVLMLISSSPS

-199 SRIIWRVQR
+199 SRIIWRVQKK
-208 QQAKTSREM
+208 QAKITREM

-261 KKGAIIVL
+261 KKGAIVVL

-348 GDVASRLPTHGQDA
+348 GDVACRLPSLPDGGQDA
-362 RATSQLPTHGQD
+362 RP
-374 ARATSQLP
+374 
-382 THGQDARA
+382 
-390 TSQLPTHGQ
+390 
-399 DARATSQLP
+399 
-408 THGQDARATSQLPT
+408 
-422 HGQDA
+422 
-427 RATSQLPT
+427 
-435 HGQDARATSQL
+435 
-446 PTHGQDA
+446 
-453 RATSQLPT
+453 
-461 HGQDARATSQLPT
+461 
-474 HGQDARATKDK
+474 TKDK
-485 IGIEIKHLSF
+485 VGIEIKHLSF

-543 GTIDW
+543 GTIAW

-595 AINQAISEA
+595 AINEAISEA

-637 RIAIARALMRLSTAE
+637 RIAIARALMRLDTAS

-707 IAEIGTHDEL
+707 IVEIGTHDEL
-717 IALNGIYCSMFT
+717 IASNGIYCSMFT

>member
-1 MQPIQITTFQALW
+1 MTRPDTYPQTMQPIQITTFQALW

-65 AQPFALMLSR
+65 AQPFALMLSH

-180 VPFLMLISSSPS
+180 VPVLMLISSSPS

-199 SRIIWRVQR
+199 SRIIWRVQKK
-208 QQAKTSREM
+208 QAKISREM

-261 KKGAIIVL
+261 KKGAIVVL

-348 GDVASRLPTHGQDA
+348 GDVASRLPLLEDSSKDSG
-362 RATSQLPTHGQD
+362 L
-374 ARATSQLP
+374 
-382 THGQDARA
+382 
-390 TSQLPTHGQ
+390 
-399 DARATSQLP
+399 
-408 THGQDARATSQLPT
+408 
-422 HGQDA
+422 
-427 RATSQLPT
+427 
-435 HGQDARATSQL
+435 
-446 PTHGQDA
+446 
-453 RATSQLPT
+453 
-461 HGQDARATSQLPT
+461 
-474 HGQDARATKDK
+474 TKDK

-509 LTINPG
+509 LTINQG

-543 GTIDW
+543 GTIAW

-595 AINQAISEA
+595 AINEAISEA

-610 NSLAAGLETPLGKQL
+610 NTLAAGLETPLGKQL

-679 AGKTTVVI
+679 AGKTTIVI

-707 IAEIGTHDEL
+707 IAEIGTHDQL
-717 IALNGIYCSMFT
+717 IASNGIYCSMFT

>member
-1 MQPIQITTFQALW
+1 MSRPDTYPQTMQPIQITTFQALW

-65 AQPFALMLSR
+65 AQPLALMLSH

-125 DDIALFENPELLNIV
+125 DDIALFENPDLLNIV

-180 VPFLMLISSSPS
+180 VPVLMLISSSPS

-199 SRIIWRVQR
+199 SKIIWRVQKK
-208 QQAKTSREM
+208 QAKITREM

-261 KKGAIIVL
+261 KKGAIVVL

-348 GDVASRLPTHGQDA
+348 GDVASRLPLLEDGGQDARATSQLPSHGQDA
-362 RATSQLPTHGQD
+362 RATSQLP
-374 ARATSQLP
+374 S
-382 THGQDARA
+382 
-390 TSQLPTHGQ
+390 
-399 DARATSQLP
+399 
-408 THGQDARATSQLPT
+408 
-422 HGQDA
+422 
-427 RATSQLPT
+427 
-435 HGQDARATSQL
+435 
-446 PTHGQDA
+446 
-453 RATSQLPT
+453 
-461 HGQDARATSQLPT
+461 

-485 IGIEIKHLSF
+485 VGIEIKHLSF

-543 GTIDW
+543 GTIAW

-581 NVGFGDLLSLSDDT
+581 NVGFGDLLSLSNDT
-595 AINQAISEA
+595 AINEAISEA

-679 AGKTTVVI
+679 AGKTTIVI

-717 IALNGIYCSMFT
+717 IASNGIYCSMFT

>member
-1 MQPIQITTFQALW
+1 MQPIQITTFQALR
-14 RSLGL
+14 RSLSL

-28 RNLILLN
+28 RNLIILN
-35 IIRGGAPSAVLFLDK
+35 IIRGAAPSGVLVLDK
-50 LIIDEVSRLLSQTQT
+50 LIIDEVSRLLSRTQT
-65 AQPFALMLSR
+65 AQPLALMLSH
-75 PILLWSIGGVLSLKL
+75 PILLWSIVGVLTLKL
-90 VGDSLETMSS
+90 VSDSIETMSS
-100 FAATSLRDRVQGF
+100 FAATSLRDRVQGG
-113 VEGKVLEKVANF
+113 VEGQVLEKVANF
-125 DDIALFENPELLNIV
+125 DDIALFENPELLNIL
-140 ELAKTGVSKIQ
+140 ELAKTGVKQVQ
-151 QLAFTLSMT
+151 QLAFTISMT
-160 ITGIFIFIPSI
+160 ITGICIFIPSI
-171 SLAATIAWW
+171 GLAASIAWW
-180 VPFLMLISSSPS
+180 VPVVMVVSSLPS
-192 IYIKRKY
+192 IHIERKY
-199 SRIIWRVQR
+199 LKLIWRVQKK
-208 QQAKTSREM
+208 QAKITREM
-217 NLSARVLT
+217 NLSATVLT

-237 LQELWLKRWQGQ
+237 LQELWLKRWNGQ
-249 FLQFFSE
+249 YLQFFSE
-256 MQRIR
+256 MQQVR
-261 KKGAIIVL
+261 KKGAIVVL
-269 FWSVFSRI
+269 LWSIFSRI

-299 VALYSGLIV
+299 LALYSGLIV
-308 QVEQS
+308 QVETS

-325 DISLGVSPIFQLLE
+325 DISLGVSPIFQLLD

-348 GDVASRLPTHGQDA
+348 VNVASRLPSLEDYGQDA
-362 RATSQLPTHGQD
+362 RATNQVSD
-374 ARATSQLP
+374 
-382 THGQDARA
+382 
-390 TSQLPTHGQ
+390 
-399 DARATSQLP
+399 
-408 THGQDARATSQLPT
+408 
-422 HGQDA
+422 
-427 RATSQLPT
+427 
-435 HGQDARATSQL
+435 
-446 PTHGQDA
+446 
-453 RATSQLPT
+453 
-461 HGQDARATSQLPT
+461 

-485 IGIEIKHLSF
+485 IGIEIKDLSF

-500 NKSTVEDIN
+500 TKSTIANID

-543 GTIDW
+543 GTIAW

-556 SLAYVRSRIAVVMQ
+556 PLAYVRSRIAVVMQ

-595 AINQAISEA
+595 AINEAISEA

-610 NSLAAGLETPLGKQL
+610 NSLSAGLETPLGKQL

-637 RIAIARALMRLSTAE
+637 RIAIARALMRLDTAE

-679 AGKTTVVI
+679 AGKTTIVI

-707 IAEIGTHDEL
+707 IVEIGTHDEL
-717 IALNGIYCSMFT
+717 IELGEIYHSMFT

>member
-14 RSLGL
+14 RSLDL

-28 RNLILLN
+28 RNIIILN
-35 IIRGGAPSAVLFLDK
+35 IIGGAAPSAVLFLDK

-75 PILLWSIGGVLSLKL
+75 PILLWSIAGVLSLRL
-90 VGDSLETMSS
+90 VGDALDTMSS

-140 ELAKTGVSKIQ
+140 ELAKTGVFKIQ
-151 QLAFTLSMT
+151 QLAFTISMT

-171 SLAATIAWW
+171 GLAAAIAWW
-180 VPFLMLISSSPS
+180 VPVVMLISSCPS
-192 IYIKRKY
+192 IYIQRKY
-199 SRIIWRVQR
+199 SKIIWRVQR
-208 QQAKTSREM
+208 KQAKISREM

-256 MQRIR
+256 MQQIR
-261 KKGAIIVL
+261 KKGAIVL
-269 FWSVFSRI
+269 LLWSVFSRI

-299 VALYSGLIV
+299 LALYSGLIV

-313 LQLLIGNYTNLY
+313 LQLLIGNYANLY
-325 DISLGVSPIFQLLE
+325 DISLGVTPIFQLLE

-348 GDVASRLPTHGQDA
+348 VDVASRLPSLLEGGQDA
-362 RATSQLPTHGQD
+362 RPTNQVSD
-374 ARATSQLP
+374 
-382 THGQDARA
+382 
-390 TSQLPTHGQ
+390 
-399 DARATSQLP
+399 
-408 THGQDARATSQLPT
+408 
-422 HGQDA
+422 
-427 RATSQLPT
+427 
-435 HGQDARATSQL
+435 
-446 PTHGQDA
+446 
-453 RATSQLPT
+453 
-461 HGQDARATSQLPT
+461 

-543 GTIDW
+543 GTIAW

-581 NVGFGDLLSLSDDT
+581 NVGFGDLLSLSDDS
-595 AINQAISEA
+595 AINEAISEA
-604 GISAKV
+604 GIAAKV
-610 NSLAAGLETPLGKQL
+610 NSLEQGLETPLGKQL

-679 AGKTTVVI
+679 AGKTTIVI

-717 IALNGIYCSMFT
+717 IASNGIYCSMFT

>member
-1 MQPIQITTFQALW
+1 MQPIQITTFQALY

-19 IIKAAPIEL
+19 IVKAAPIEL

-35 IIRGGAPSAVLFLDK
+35 IIRGAAPSGVLFLDK
-50 LIIDEVSRLLSQTQT
+50 LIIDEVSRLLLRTQISQ
-65 AQPFALMLSR
+65 PLALMLSH
-75 PILLWSIGGVLSLKL
+75 PLLLWSIVGVLSLKL

-113 VEGKVLEKVANF
+113 VEGKVLEKVAYF

-151 QLAFTLSMT
+151 QLAFTVSMM
-160 ITGIFIFIPSI
+160 ITGIFIFIPSVG
-171 SLAATIAWW
+171 LAAAIAWW
-180 VPFLMLISSSPS
+180 VPVLMLISSSPS
-192 IYIKRKY
+192 IYIERKY
-199 SRIIWRVQR
+199 SRLIWRVQKK
-208 QQAKTSREM
+208 QAKTSREM

-237 LQELWLKRWQGQ
+237 LQELWLKRWQSQ
-249 FLQFFSE
+249 FLQFFTE
-256 MQRIR
+256 MQQIR
-261 KKGAIIVL
+261 KKGAIVVL

-299 VALYSGLIV
+299 LALYSGLIV

-313 LQLLIGNYTNLY
+313 LQILINTSTNLY
-325 DISLGVSPIFQLLE
+325 DISLSVTPIFQLLE

-348 GDVASRLPTHGQDA
+348 VDVASRLPSLEDY
-362 RATSQLPTHGQD
+362 
-374 ARATSQLP
+374 
-382 THGQDARA
+382 
-390 TSQLPTHGQ
+390 
-399 DARATSQLP
+399 
-408 THGQDARATSQLPT
+408 
-422 HGQDA
+422 
-427 RATSQLPT
+427 
-435 HGQDARATSQL
+435 
-446 PTHGQDA
+446 
-453 RATSQLPT
+453 
-461 HGQDARATSQLPT
+461 
-474 HGQDARATKDK
+474 GQDARATKDK

-500 NKSTVEDIN
+500 NKNTVEDIN
-509 LTINPG
+509 LTVNPG

-543 GTIDW
+543 GSIAW

-556 SLAYVRSRIAVVMQ
+556 NLAYVRSRIAVVMQ

-595 AINQAISEA
+595 AINAALNEA
-604 GISAKV
+604 GIAAKV
-610 NSLAAGLETPLGKQL
+610 NSLDQGLETPLGKQL

-637 RIAIARALMRLSTAE
+637 RIAIARALMRLETAE

-679 AGKTTVVI
+679 AGKTTIVI

-717 IALNGIYCSMFT
+717 IELGEIYHSMFT

>member
-1 MQPIQITTFQALW
+1 MSRPDTYPQIMQPIQITTFQALW

-65 AQPFALMLSR
+65 AQPFALMLSH

-180 VPFLMLISSSPS
+180 VPVLMLISSSPS

-199 SRIIWRVQR
+199 SRIIWRVQKK
-208 QQAKTSREM
+208 QAKITREM

-237 LQELWLKRWQGQ
+237 LQELWLKRWQAQ

-261 KKGAIIVL
+261 KKGAIVVL

-348 GDVASRLPTHGQDA
+348 GDVASRLPLLEDGRQDA
-362 RATSQLPTHGQD
+362 RP
-374 ARATSQLP
+374 
-382 THGQDARA
+382 
-390 TSQLPTHGQ
+390 
-399 DARATSQLP
+399 
-408 THGQDARATSQLPT
+408 
-422 HGQDA
+422 
-427 RATSQLPT
+427 
-435 HGQDARATSQL
+435 
-446 PTHGQDA
+446 
-453 RATSQLPT
+453 
-461 HGQDARATSQLPT
+461 
-474 HGQDARATKDK
+474 TKDK
-485 IGIEIKHLSF
+485 VGIEIKHLSF

-500 NKSTVEDIN
+500 NKTTVADIN
-509 LTINPG
+509 LTINQG

-595 AINQAISEA
+595 AINEAISEA

-679 AGKTTVVI
+679 AGKTTIVI

-717 IALNGIYCSMFT
+717 IASNGIYCSMFT